1 MSLSQADLEAIRAD
15 FPALHQE
22 VNGKPLV
29 YFDNG
34 ATTHKPK
41 VVIDA
46 VNQFYSQQ
54 NSNVH
59 RGAHTLSDHAT
70 GLFENARLTVQQFLN
85 AKSMNE
91 IVWTKG
97 TTESINLVASTWGRS
112 EERRVGKE
120 CRARW

>member
-46 VNQFYSQQ
+46 VNQSYSQQ
-54 NSNVH
+54 NSTVP
-59 RGAHTLSDHAT
+59 RGAQTLSDHET
-70 GLFENARLTVQQFLN
+70 GLFENARLTVKHALN

-91 IVWTKG
+91 IIWTKG
-97 TTESINLVASTWGRS
+97 TTESTNTVAATRGRTNL
-112 EERRVGKE
+112 K
-120 CRARW
+120 

>member
-1 MSLSQADLEAIRAD
+1 MSLSQGDLEAIRAD
-15 FPALHQE
+15 FTALHQE

-34 ATTHKPK
+34 ATSHNPK
-41 VVIDA
+41 VVINA
-46 VNQFYSQQ
+46 LYQYYSQQ

-70 GLFENARLTVQQFLN
+70 GFVENARLTVQQFSN

-97 TTESINLVASTWGRS
+97 TTDSINFVAST
-112 EERRVGKE
+112 
-120 CRARW
+120 